1 MKEKYQLQR
10 KAADIHWNNFLNNDD
25 KYDAFSAIYNIYVN
39 DLLSYGISLGIEE
52 QTCRD
57 AIHDIFY
64 KLFVEKSKLKDV
76 RNFSAY
82 LFRSYRNHLL
92 NTIEK
97 RSKILDFNIEDLP
110 FTTEITI
117 LDLMVSEEETAKLKK
132 RVEHLLN
139 ELSPRQREA
148 IYLRYMQQ
156 MDYEE
161 IAALLNMNS
170 NSARRLVSRAM
181 QSLRETAK
189 NSEIPLLVLFLLL
202 ACCSHS

>member
-181 QSLRETAK
+181 ESLRETAT

-202 ACCSHS
+202 ACYSRS

>member
-110 FTTEITI
+110 FTTEIAI
-117 LDLMVSEEETAKLKK
+117 LDLKVSEEETAKLKK